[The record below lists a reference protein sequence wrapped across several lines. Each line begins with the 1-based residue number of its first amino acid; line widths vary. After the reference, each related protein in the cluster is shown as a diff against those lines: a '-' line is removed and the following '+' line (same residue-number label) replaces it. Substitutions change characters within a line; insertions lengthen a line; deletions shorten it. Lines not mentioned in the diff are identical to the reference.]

1 MSRHNL
7 RTSILIALSVASCS
21 APDGVANE
29 TPEPQATSSDKRTLP
44 AASKNPSVQALVDQA
59 TADLVGRLEQQKID
73 AADVLTL
80 QSEQVMWRS
89 SAAGCP
95 KPDRGYM
102 MVLTPGVLIRL
113 RAAGQVYE
121 YHSTLRGP
129 PFLCEPP
136 ARIETPAPRDSSLDP
151 T

>member
-1 MSRHNL
+1 MSRHILN
-7 RTSILIALSVASCS
+7 TSILIALSVASCS

-29 TPEPQATSSDKRTLP
+29 TPEPPEPPMDKRTLP
-44 AASKNPSVQALVDQA
+44 ETSKNPSVQALVDTA
-59 TADLVGRLEQQKID
+59 TADLVSRLEQQKID
-73 AADVLTL
+73 AADILTL
-80 QSEQVMWRS
+80 QAEKVTWRS
-89 SAAGCP
+89 SAVGCR

>member
-1 MSRHNL
+1 MKMNR
-7 RTSILIALSVASCS
+7 IALVLLVLSGMSCS
-21 APDGVANE
+21 APDGVAE
-29 TPEPQATSSDKRTLP
+29 EPSEPSATPGDKRPLP
-44 AASKNPSVQALVDQA
+44 ETSKNPSVQILVDQA

-95 KPDRGYM
+95 KPDRGYL